1 MTGVF
6 SGSETLLTSEERER
20 VPGAVDAGEDYETS
34 PTHNG
39 GAKTDTPEDF
49 PIADNEE
56 TQTSTT

>member
-1 MTGVF
+1 MTGMF

-39 GAKTDTPEDF
+39 GADSDYRDRFRDHVT
-49 PIADNEE
+49 
-56 TQTSTT
+56 